1 MASNMVAVAANRPHS
16 TAHNTT
22 ALLTTN
28 ATSPTAQL
36 ALPLYRPRSG
46 RNDQSVA
53 WETQLKRVCKL
64 IGIPYEEATKPPPDN
79 TPHRYPTKSKEERDA
94 AYAYELSEYQ
104 RKYTALHDI
113 VEPSLQISG
122 LHYHADR
129 RKLDRFARDGLG
141 DGAGLIS
148 WVRSFA
154 DVSDPTAQA
163 KIQLDFQSARLK
175 SGSNLYQLELHCA
188 QMLERWLM
196 LQHVDHSHP
205 MSYYQ
210 QLLVSLPTE
219 PDGAKL
225 PQLRVWLAGKIEDMR
240 LGDSVGMLDPDD
252 GNMLLAIHAKNI
264 GVPRGSAE
272 DQKRSAF
279 SLNVLEVEDI
289 NPNGLVDGSDSENDG
304 DGALHAL
311 PGGRKTA
318 DRKPEKRLRVL

>member
-28 ATSPTAQL
+28 ATSPNAQL

-53 WETQLKRVCKL
+53 WETQLKRVCKI
-64 IGIPYEEATKPPPDN
+64 IGIPYDEATKPPPDN

-94 AYAYELSEYQ
+94 AYAYDLSEYQ

-141 DGAGLIS
+141 DGAGLVS

-154 DVSDPTAQA
+154 DVSDP
-163 KIQLDFQSARLK
+163 SA
-175 SGSNLYQLELHCA
+175 
-188 QMLERWLM
+188 
-196 LQHVDHSHP
+196 
-205 MSYYQ
+205 
-210 QLLVSLPTE
+210 
-219 PDGAKL
+219 
-225 PQLRVWLAGKIEDMR
+225 
-240 LGDSVGMLDPDD
+240 
-252 GNMLLAIHAKNI
+252 
-264 GVPRGSAE
+264 
-272 DQKRSAF
+272 
-279 SLNVLEVEDI
+279 
-289 NPNGLVDGSDSENDG
+289 
-304 DGALHAL
+304 
-311 PGGRKTA
+311 
-318 DRKPEKRLRVL
+318 